1 METESLRTIFPLLII
16 GGVPITIYLARHE
29 RISRIAFAKYLLIA
43 ILLFFAGIILGDKVH
58 PIFRGLMM
66 LAGWVM
72 YYGLAQRLNDI
83 GYGKWRALWAVIPIV
98 LIVFIPQGL
107 FQKKNVLV

>member
-1 METESLRTIFPLLII
+1 METESLRTIFPLLMI
-16 GGVPITIYLARHE
+16 GGVPITIYLARYK
-29 RISRIAFAKYLLIA
+29 RISRSTFAKHLLIA
-43 ILLFFAGIILGDKVH
+43 VLLFFSGIVLGDIIH

-66 LAGWVM
+66 LAWWVM
-72 YYGLAQRLNDI
+72 YYGLAQRLNDL

-107 FQKKNVLV
+107 FQQNSVTV